1 VTIFVLTQYVK
12 LPSSGLIRTRVE
24 NIVLSTFPVTMKIKV
39 LCKYFGRLLY
49 IYVDNV
55 YGILYVHIR
64 LQKCVVFNSD
74 TELSYE
80 CIQMQMPSNSGIIQI
95 VCISVHHASLQP
107 NIFLRF
113 ECCRFDS
120 NLT

>member
-1 VTIFVLTQYVK
+1 MIFFLTRYVK
-12 LPSSGLIRTRVE
+12 LASSGLVRTRVE
-24 NIVLSTFPVTMKIKV
+24 NIVLSTLPVTMKMKV

-49 IYVDNV
+49 ILTTSTV
-55 YGILYVHIR
+55 YCMYVHMR

-80 CIQMQMPSNSGIIQI
+80 CIQMQMQSNSGIIQI
-95 VCISVHHASLQP
+95 VCISIHHASLQP

-113 ECCRFDS
+113 EYCRFDS